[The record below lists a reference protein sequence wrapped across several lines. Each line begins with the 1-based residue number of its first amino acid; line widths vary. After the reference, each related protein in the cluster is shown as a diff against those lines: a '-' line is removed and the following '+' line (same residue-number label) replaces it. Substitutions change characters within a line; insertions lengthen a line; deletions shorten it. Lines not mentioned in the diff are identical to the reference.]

1 VRIVLDATSEVGQRA
16 GRVLMAER
24 ELDFLGLWDASGA
37 GRTRRSGPVDDVAGF
52 DVVVSDRAEH
62 LHDLAAHAAV
72 AGTPLVMWIDDAG
85 IPPGQSTIPL
95 IVGANVGSALGD
107 ALSHHPMARPT
118 TDEVMT
124 IAWTEPGRPRRRG
137 VPAAFP
143 DPVGMIWSKERAPGR
158 LAARTDGEW
167 GGASVVIEG
176 DGERRIV
183 GVSDHAAHLEGM
195 VLAATAWIAGEG
207 AYPSTG
213 VQTAADAGAALLD
226 RLMNMELDVAAWRS
240 SN

>member
-1 VRIVLDATSEVGQRA
+1 
-16 GRVLMAER
+16 MAEGD
-24 ELDFLGLWDASGA
+24 LDFLGLWDAAGA
-37 GRTRRSGPVDDVAGF
+37 PRQRRSGPVDDVAGF
-52 DVVVSDRAEH
+52 DVVVTDRTEH
-62 LHDLAAHAAV
+62 LHDLLAHAAV
-72 AGTPLVMWIDDAG
+72 AGTPVVMWIDDAG
-85 IPPGQSTIPL
+85 IPPGRSTIPL

-107 ALSHHPMARPT
+107 ALSHHPMARPS

-137 VPAAFP
+137 VAAAFP
-143 DPVGMIWSKERAPGR
+143 DPVGMVWSKERGPGR

-167 GGASVVIEG
+167 AAASVVIEG

-183 GVSDHAAHLEGM
+183 GVSDHAAHLEGL

-213 VQTAADAGAALLD
+213 AQPAANAGAELLD